1 LKIRRLKT
9 KIQVL
14 RTSSLRTLRN
24 KKDEL
29 MMLLMTI
36 TRRPRTAMEEGRRM
50 KTAAKAKLNL
60 NYHGPQDNEKSP
72 LTPVAGH

>member
-1 LKIRRLKT
+1 
-9 KIQVL
+9 
-14 RTSSLRTLRN
+14 
-24 KKDEL
+24 